1 MTERVER
8 RADVRFRVDLTTEIS
23 ADGSDGRSFLEKT
36 VLRNMSCGGAYFL
49 TDRVDRYFRGQR
61 LRIKVDL
68 PQTPDVKACLAGS
81 AIVSRIDSLP
91 ESETGHGLR
100 RHAVAVVIAVPL
112 KFIRINGKPQASP
125 PGTK

>member
-1 MTERVER
+1 MTERVEK
-8 RADVRFRVDLTTEIS
+8 RADVRFRVDMTTEIS
-23 ADGSDGRSFLEKT
+23 ADGKDGGSFLEKT

-61 LRIKVDL
+61 LRIRIDL

-91 ESETGHGLR
+91 ESETGPGQR
-100 RHAVAVVIAVPL
+100 RHAIAVVIAGPL
-112 KFIRINGKPQASP
+112 EFIRMNGKPQASP
-125 PGTK
+125 SGPK